1 MITNADILTM
11 QVSPWGGRRILG
23 LLLVAF
29 LVGWNGQPLW
39 AQRKEAAPEPLL
51 EVGVVEHLNEQLPL
65 DLEFVDT
72 MVRVTNILDSKQ
84 RLDFLYKLSENWF
97 FIQRRRR

>member
-1 MITNADILTM
+1 MDI
-11 QVSPWGGRRILG
+11 IDELG
-23 LLLVAF
+23 DPAS
-29 LVGWNGQPLW
+29 N
-39 AQRKEAAPEPLL
+39 L
-51 EVGVVEHLNEQLPL
+51 ENIKTKIDELNKLENRLN
-65 DLEFVDT
+65 LEFVDT